1 MSRYDNLIAQDGL
14 GEGEADAHVEIET
27 VTLEYLVLT
36 HNHRDQQV
44 ALAPR
49 AILALAP
56 HLQIHS
62 RVDARGY
69 RRLDTARAVLGLS
82 LIHI

>member
-27 VTLEYLVLT
+27 VTLEDLVLT

-49 AILALAP
+49 AILK
-56 HLQIHS
+56 IG
-62 RVDARGY
+62 D
-69 RRLDTARAVLGLS
+69 
-82 LIHI
+82 